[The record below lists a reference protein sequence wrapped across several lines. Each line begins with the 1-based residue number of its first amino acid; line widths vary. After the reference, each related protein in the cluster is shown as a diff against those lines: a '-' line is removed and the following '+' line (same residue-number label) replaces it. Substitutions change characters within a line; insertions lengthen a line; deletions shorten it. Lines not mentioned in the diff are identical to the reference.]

1 MQHHGEKT
9 GEQAKE
15 SWLKRCEKDRQE
27 EEQKKIT
34 QIRRAT
40 FIKLDEVSHPGEFLA
55 LIFFLNSV

>member
-40 FIKLDEVSHPGEFLA
+40 FIKLDEVSHPGEVLA

>member
-55 LIFFLNSV
+55 LFFFLNSV

>member
-1 MQHHGEKT
+1 MQKSPDLKDVKRT
-9 GEQAKE
+9 GR
-15 SWLKRCEKDRQE
+15 KRSR
-27 EEQKKIT
+27 KKIT